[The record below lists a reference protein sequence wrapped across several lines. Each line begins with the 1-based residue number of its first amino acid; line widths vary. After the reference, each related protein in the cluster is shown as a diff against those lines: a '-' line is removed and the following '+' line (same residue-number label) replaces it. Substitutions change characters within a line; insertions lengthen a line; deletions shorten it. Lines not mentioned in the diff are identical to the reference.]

1 MIPLYILTCNNMDLL
16 SIQKNCHDYSRYI
29 HHVCLDLPLLY
40 GVINMDR
47 YGSVVPNMS
56 SFYGFG
62 QLTTWS
68 SSPNSN
74 SRINPEVKLAN

>member
-1 MIPLYILTCNNMDLL
+1 MITLYILTCNNMDLL
-16 SIQKNCHDYSRYI
+16 SFQNNCHDYSRYI
-29 HHVCLDLPLLY
+29 HYVYLDLPLFY

-47 YGSVVPNMS
+47 YGSLVPNMS
-56 SFYGFG
+56 SFYCFG

-68 SSPNSN
+68 SSPNSD